1 MNSPKH
7 VSDRDETAEKDPL
20 MEITIRR
27 LSTPEEYRACVAL
40 QNDIWGGPF
49 TETVPPAILMIGQ
62 KIGGVTAGAF
72 DANGNLQG
80 FVFGLTGMK
89 DGRLVHWS
97 HMLGVREGLRDHG
110 LGRRLKYFQRN
121 LVREMGVEIIYWTIE
136 PLEARNAHL
145 NLNRLGTR
153 VTEYVPDMYGGDI
166 GSDLQRGIGVDRFIV
181 AWHIGEK
188 DDQDALPEHVERD
201 TSAFGQAPVVN
212 TNLAEGGVPVPIACA
227 LQAVPMVR
235 IEIPVQILAV
245 QKASL
250 ELAGRWRAST
260 REAFLWYQEH
270 GYQVAAFYRD
280 PESGR
285 CFYVLTAGEKG

>member
-7 VSDRDETAEKDPL
+7 VGNRDETEF
-20 MEITIRR
+20 TFRR
-27 LSTPEEYRACVAL
+27 LSTPEDYRACVAL
-40 QNDIWGGPF
+40 QKDIWGRQF
-49 TETVPPAILMIGQ
+49 RECVPPVILTIAQ
-62 KIGGVTAGAF
+62 KVGGITVGAF
-72 DANGNLQG
+72 DADGLLQG
-80 FVFGLTGMK
+80 FVFGLTGTK

-110 LGRRLKYFQRN
+110 LGRRLKYFQRD
-121 LVREMGVEIIYWTIE
+121 LLRDVGVEIIYWTID

-153 VTEYVPDMYGGDI
+153 VTEYVPNMYGDDL
-166 GSDLQRGIGVDRFIV
+166 GSDLHRGIGTDRFVV

-188 DDQDALPEHVERD
+188 DDKDALPEHVERD

-212 TNLAEGGVPVPIACA
+212 TRIEKGGVPVPIACA
-227 LQAVPMVR
+227 PQAVPMVR
-235 IEIPVQILAV
+235 IEVPAQIQEVQE
-245 QKASL
+245 ASL

-270 GYQVAAFYRD
+270 GYQVAEFYRD

-285 CFYVLTAGEKG
+285 CFYVLTAGEEG